1 MHLMTQKEKYLM
13 EYSAG
18 MTSCLFWFNETRK
31 TAELLMAG
39 KSRDE
44 IKELALKENIYQA
57 RSEDR
62 KRRIFGVAMKRLD
75 SLPRDVIA
83 AIAEWDAGAAKLL
96 VLISIMKTDLMFFE
110 FTYEVFRQAVML
122 GEKELSSRAI
132 DAFFD
137 EKRAQSQEVAGWS
150 QVAIEKLKQT
160 YAKILAEAG
169 LLSISKNKKE
179 IITPPIDRRLRE
191 LADKNGLKPY
201 LDVITGE
208 I

>member
-1 MHLMTQKEKYLM
+1 M

-18 MTSCLFWFNETRK
+18 MVSCLFWFNETRK

-83 AIAEWDAGAAKLL
+83 AIAGWDADAAKLL

-110 FTYEVFRQAVML
+110 FMYEVFRQAVML

-169 LLSISKNKKE
+169 LLSISKNKKK
-179 IITPPIDRRLRE
+179 IITPPIDHRLRE

-201 LDVITGE
+201 LDVITGD

>member
-1 MHLMTQKEKYLM
+1 M

-18 MTSCLFWFNETRK
+18 MVSCLFWFNETRK
-31 TAELLMAG
+31 TAELLIAG
-39 KSRDE
+39 KSKNE

-110 FTYEVFRQAVML
+110 FMYEVFRQAVML

-137 EKRAQSQEVAGWS
+137 EKRTQSQEVAGWS

-169 LLSISKNKKE
+169 LLSISKNKKK
-179 IITPPIDRRLRE
+179 IITPPIDHRLRE

>member
-1 MHLMTQKEKYLM
+1 M

-83 AIAEWDAGAAKLL
+83 AIAGWDADAAKLL

-110 FTYEVFRQAVML
+110 FMYEVFRQAVML

-179 IITPPIDRRLRE
+179 IITPPIDHRLRE

>member
-1 MHLMTQKEKYLM
+1 MTQEEKYVM

-18 MTSCLFWFNETRK
+18 MVSCLFWFNETRK

-83 AIAEWDAGAAKLL
+83 AIAGWDADAAKLL

-110 FTYEVFRQAVML
+110 FMYEVFRQAVML

-169 LLSISKNKKE
+169 LLSISKNKKK
-179 IITPPIDRRLRE
+179 IITPPIDHRLRE

-201 LDVITGE
+201 LDVITGD

>member
-1 MHLMTQKEKYLM
+1 M

-18 MTSCLFWFNETRK
+18 MVSCLFWFNETRK

-83 AIAEWDAGAAKLL
+83 AIAGWDADAAKLL

-110 FTYEVFRQAVML
+110 FMYEVFRQAVML

-169 LLSISKNKKE
+169 LLSISKNKKK
-179 IITPPIDRRLRE
+179 IITPPIDHRLRE

>member
-1 MHLMTQKEKYLM
+1 M

-83 AIAEWDAGAAKLL
+83 AIAGWDADAAKLL

-110 FTYEVFRQAVML
+110 FMYEVFRQAVML

-150 QVAIEKLKQT
+150 QAAIEKLKQT

-169 LLSISKNKKE
+169 LLNISKNKKE
-179 IITPPIDRRLRE
+179 IIAPPIDHRLRE

>member
-1 MHLMTQKEKYLM
+1 MTQEEKYVM

-18 MTSCLFWFNETRK
+18 MVSCLFWFNETRK

-83 AIAEWDAGAAKLL
+83 AIAGWDADAAKLL

-110 FTYEVFRQAVML
+110 FMYEVFRQAVML

-169 LLSISKNKKE
+169 LLSISKNKKK
-179 IITPPIDRRLRE
+179 IITPPIDHRLRE

>member
-1 MHLMTQKEKYLM
+1 M

-18 MTSCLFWFNETRK
+18 MVSCLFWFNETRK

-83 AIAEWDAGAAKLL
+83 AIAGWDAGAAKLL

-110 FTYEVFRQAVML
+110 FMYEVFRQAVML

-179 IITPPIDRRLRE
+179 IITPPIDHRLRE

>member
-1 MHLMTQKEKYLM
+1 MHLMTQEEKYVM

-18 MTSCLFWFNETRK
+18 MVSCLFWFNETRK

-110 FTYEVFRQAVML
+110 FMYEVFRQAVML

-169 LLSISKNKKE
+169 LLSISKNKKK
-179 IITPPIDRRLRE
+179 IITPPIDHRLRE

-201 LDVITGE
+201 LDVITGD

>member
-1 MHLMTQKEKYLM
+1 MHLMTQEEKYIM

-18 MTSCLFWFNETRK
+18 MVSCLFWFNETRK

-83 AIAEWDAGAAKLL
+83 AIAGWDAGAAKLL

-110 FTYEVFRQAVML
+110 FMYEVFRQAVML

-179 IITPPIDRRLRE
+179 IITPPIDHRLRE

>member
-1 MHLMTQKEKYLM
+1 MHLMTQEEKYVM

-18 MTSCLFWFNETRK
+18 MVSCLFWFNETRK

-83 AIAEWDAGAAKLL
+83 AIAGWDADAAKLL

-110 FTYEVFRQAVML
+110 FMYEVFRQAVML

-169 LLSISKNKKE
+169 LLSISKNKKK
-179 IITPPIDRRLRE
+179 IITPPIDHRLRE

-201 LDVITGE
+201 LDVITGD

>member
-18 MTSCLFWFNETRK
+18 MASCLFWFNETRK

-83 AIAEWDAGAAKLL
+83 AIAGWDADAAKLL
-96 VLISIMKTDLMFFE
+96 VLISIMKTDLLFFE
-110 FTYEVFRQAVML
+110 FMYEVFRQAVML

-179 IITPPIDRRLRE
+179 IITPPIDHRLRE